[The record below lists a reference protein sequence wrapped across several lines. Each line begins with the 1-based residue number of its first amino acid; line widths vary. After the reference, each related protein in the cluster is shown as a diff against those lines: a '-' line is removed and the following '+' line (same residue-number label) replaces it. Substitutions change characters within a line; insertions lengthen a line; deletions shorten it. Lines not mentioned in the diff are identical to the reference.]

1 MPPPC
6 LWLNA
11 AGPTPWSEP
20 QFVAK
25 SDFVADP
32 AFGVD
37 SEAAQGVNG
46 PKPGSKARSRTS
58 TPTEHDTDP
67 DSRPDP
73 EPRPRHRLEP
83 RTKPPGFRLS
93 APGSGPWSSS
103 GLLFPWFPWFP
114 SPVSGLSVSSQ
125 PLVAPS
131 PSFVV

>member
-1 MPPPC
+1 M
-6 LWLNA
+6 LGA
-11 AGPTPWSEP
+11 RSKTKSVARSI
-20 QFVAK
+20 FVAVLEL
-25 SDFVADP
+25 SVRADP
-32 AFGVD
+32 
-37 SEAAQGVNG
+37 EADQGVIG

-93 APGSGPWSSS
+93 APGSGPWSNS

-114 SPVSGLSVSSQ
+114 SPVSGLSVSSK
-125 PLVAPS
+125 PLVAPG
-131 PSFVV
+131 PSFFPSFS